1 MNKILAFDSMYIVNP
16 FRMLYLALVKKLLN
30 KKETTNTRLIL
41 YRLDKNN
48 VLIRDKRNLSG
59 IAVGVHKDQIDVMS
73 IKFYQYIEE
82 SLNCNVL
89 SIKNLQLYKLYNR
102 QVKLKLAGVLRCAYR
117 IKNFSDDVE
126 GNIEIITDRQ
136 TVSIMKEAFLFLD
149 YAPKNITWKSN
160 SMMTILITINSLI
173 MRFVALVKWLV
184 SSCMLPKEYY
194 HKHIDSAA
202 PTILIAMPK
211 RRPEDFFSSYVEE
224 LGSQFNIIIY
234 SHGPLKICPE
244 NYKPKKIKRKIGIL
258 RGIFNIKN
266 LCFSPDSYIADI
278 LLIFFNHANL
288 SMSIDVVDSIFS
300 NKIDALIN
308 RQQTNVLDNY
318 LAIKAKA
325 TDVFILGDIFEE
337 IFYCD
342 YAVCSSKSKHTG
354 ALKLAIA
361 DDTKVAYKG
370 TNSLIKYRLKNFSN
384 KEDRYL
390 HKLLGVDA
398 QKKIIF
404 YASDPVKEESQRYF
418 TEKFIMNYFSTSEDF
433 ILVLKTHT
441 QDNGKVTNYA
451 YLDSG
456 APSNLILI
464 GDIAQKNSMVSKTFK
479 LFDDF
484 DFNAAVNSCDGFL
497 TTSSSS
503 ILQALALGVKSGIVD
518 KFNNG
523 HYDYLINFKAT
534 MLINSEETLRFF
546 LESKKLDISDEA
558 LAYCG
563 LNNENENFDLG
574 KHLLKCK
581 KEFDGNKQKI
591 SNSSSNSL
599 N

>member
-1 MNKILAFDSMYIVNP
+1 MNKILAFDSIYILNP
-16 FRMLYLALVKKLLN
+16 LRKIYIGLIKKLLN
-30 KKETTNTRLIL
+30 RKDTTSSCLIL
-41 YRLDKNN
+41 YRLDHDNI
-48 VLIRDKRNLSG
+48 LLRDERNISG
-59 IAVGVHKDQIDVMS
+59 MSTGVHKHHIDAMS
-73 IKFYQYIEE
+73 IKFYRHLKKSID
-82 SLNCNVL
+82 CDAL
-89 SIKNLQLYKLYNR
+89 SIKNLKMYELYTR
-102 QVKLKLAGVLRCAYR
+102 QVKLKIASVLMCAYR
-117 IKNFSDDVE
+117 IRNFADDLE
-126 GNIEIITDRQ
+126 QNIEIITDRQ
-136 TVSIMKEAFLFLD
+136 TISIMREAFLFLD
-149 YAPKNITWKSN
+149 YVPKNIKWKSN
-160 SMMTILITINSLI
+160 SMLTIFITINSLI
-173 MRFVALVKWLV
+173 MRFVALVKMLV
-184 SSCMLPKEYY
+184 SPCRLPNEYH
-194 HKHIDSAA
+194 HKHVDSGA

-234 SHGPLKICPE
+234 SHGALKTSPE
-244 NYKPKKIKRKIGIL
+244 HYKPIKIKRKIGVI
-258 RGIFNIKN
+258 RGLFKIKN
-266 LCFSPDSYIADI
+266 LCLSPDSYIADI

-288 SMSIDVVDSIFS
+288 SMSIDIVDSIFS
-300 NKIDALIN
+300 NKIDILIN

-318 LAIKAKA
+318 LSIKAKSRN
-325 TDVFILGDIFEE
+325 VFILGDIFEE

-342 YAVCSSKSKHTG
+342 YAVCSSRSLHTES
-354 ALKLAIA
+354 LKLAIE

-370 TNSLIKYRLKNFSN
+370 SNSLIKYRLKNFSN

-390 HKLLGVDA
+390 HKLLGIDA

-418 TEKFIMNYFSTSEDF
+418 TEKFIMNYFSTSEEF
-433 ILVLKTHT
+433 IFVLKTHT

-484 DFNAAVNSCDGFL
+484 DFNAAVSSCDGFL

-503 ILQALALGVKSGIVD
+503 ILQALVLGVKSGIVD

-534 MLINSEETLRFF
+534 MLINSEESLRFF

-581 KEFDGNKQKI
+581 KEFDENKQKI
-591 SNSSSNSL
+591 SKRSTNSFS
-599 N
+599 